1 MDDLPALLREGRL
14 AESNVR
20 AAEGFVEQFRELLMS
35 RKEINDS
42 FVMQY
47 ATKIIDLV
55 HYAAKLFNLYSQPQ
69 AEQD

>member
-1 MDDLPALLREGRL
+1 MEDLPTLLREGRL
-14 AESNVR
+14 EEANVR

-35 RKEINDS
+35 RREINDS

-55 HYAAKLFNLYSQPQ
+55 HYASKLFNLYNQPQ
-69 AEQD
+69 SE